1 MAWKSHWQ
9 SKQANLLN
17 KLKAEEDAEER
28 ERAKVASKCRAR
40 NVESWRRAQKAHK
53 LTLLR
58 HQKEQEVRSST
69 TPCIHTLLTNR
80 SSSWKEKL
88 KLSRERQNAASKKYR
103 RKVIFNIVFFS
114 TNFYFSE

>member
-28 ERAKVASKCRAR
+28 EGAKVASKCRAR

-58 HQKEQEVRSST
+58 HQKEQE
-69 TPCIHTLLTNR
+69 
-80 SSSWKEKL
+80 EKL
-88 KLSRERQNAASKKYR
+88 KLSRERQDAASKKYR
-103 RKVIFNIVFFS
+103 RKIQEIEDKDIREGINRQNKPRNVHRQRS
-114 TNFYFSE
+114 K